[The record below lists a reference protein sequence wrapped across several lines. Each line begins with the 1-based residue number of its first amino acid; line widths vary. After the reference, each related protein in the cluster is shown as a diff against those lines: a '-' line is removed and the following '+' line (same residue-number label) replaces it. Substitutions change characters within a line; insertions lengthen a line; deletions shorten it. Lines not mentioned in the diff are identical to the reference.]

1 MHSSRETSH
10 YYAQRYSARP
20 KNSWAIK
27 FKDIVKE
34 GMNLKFQIPNKN
46 SKTMNEEEQKKA
58 LPFAENRR
66 IHSGRLKKKDWQI
79 TTII

>member
-1 MHSSRETSH
+1 
-10 YYAQRYSARP
+10 
-20 KNSWAIK
+20 
-27 FKDIVKE
+27 
-34 GMNLKFQIPNKN
+34 MNLKFQIPNKN